1 MGRVKQIAAALAA
14 VMVASAGAGEQID
27 VSKSAA
33 VDGLV
38 EIVNP
43 RGEVTVVGWDKAEV
57 SVSGELDDLTE
68 EFQFEVD
75 DNRTTIEIEIPRRAA
90 NWGDGSDLM
99 IHVPRASRVSFEG
112 VSSDGN
118 FRQIEGGLRARTASG
133 DLEAEEIASQLNLTS
148 VSGDVRAEECDGQAR
163 VSTVSGEIE
172 LRLKSDKVV
181 VDSVSGDVEVELDE
195 FTRLHATVVS
205 GDLEIEGQLGPSGDI
220 EMSSVSGDI
229 DLVLR
234 GELNARMNVETG
246 PGGDITNNLTDDA
259 VNTKFPA
266 ASNLD
271 IQSGDGSSRINIRT
285 VSGDINLGGAN

>member
-1 MGRVKQIAAALAA
+1 MDRVKQIAVALAA
-14 VMVASAGAGEQID
+14 VMVASAGSGEEID

-75 DNRTTIEIEIPRRAA
+75 DNSTTIEIEIPRRAA

-99 IHVPRASRVSFEG
+99 IHVPRSSRVSFEG

-205 GDLEIEGQLGPSGDI
+205 GDLDIEGQLGPSGDI

-234 GELNARMNVETG
+234 GELNARINVETG

-259 VNTKFPA
+259 VKTKFPT

-271 IQSGDGSSRINIRT
+271 IRSGDGSSRINIRT
-285 VSGDINLGGAN
+285 VSGDINLDGAN

>member
-1 MGRVKQIAAALAA
+1 MDRVKQIAAVLTA
-14 VMVASAGAGEQID
+14 VMAVNASAGEEID
-27 VSKSAA
+27 ETKAA
-33 VDGLV
+33 AADGLV

-75 DNRTTIEIEIPRRAA
+75 GSNTIIEIEIPRRSA

-112 VSSDGN
+112 VSSDGI
-118 FRQIEGGLRARTASG
+118 FREIEGGLRARTASG

-148 VSGDVRAEECDGQAR
+148 VSGDVRAEECGGQAR

-172 LRLKSDKVV
+172 LRLMSDNVV
-181 VDSVSGDVEVELDE
+181 VDSVSGDVEVELTE

-205 GDLEIEGQLGPSGDI
+205 GDLDVEGQLGPSGDI

-229 DLVLR
+229 DLVLK
-234 GELNARMNVETG
+234 GEVNARINVETG
-246 PGGDITNNLTDDA
+246 PGGDISNNLTSD
-259 VNTKFPA
+259 VVKTKFPTT
-266 ASNLD
+266 SSLD
-271 IQSGDGSSRINIRT
+271 TRSGDGSGRIRVRT
-285 VSGDINLGGAN
+285 VSGDINLEGAN

>member
-1 MGRVKQIAAALAA
+1 MDRVKQIAAALAA
-14 VMVASAGAGEQID
+14 VMVASAGSGEEID

-75 DNRTTIEIEIPRRAA
+75 DNSTTIEIEIPRRAA

-234 GELNARMNVETG
+234 GELNARINVETG

-259 VNTKFPA
+259 VKTKFPT

-271 IQSGDGSSRINIRT
+271 IRSGDGSSRINIRT
-285 VSGDINLGGAN
+285 VSGDINLDGAN

>member
-1 MGRVKQIAAALAA
+1 MDRVKQIAAALAA

-75 DNRTTIEIEIPRRAA
+75 DDSTMIEIEIPRRSA

-99 IHVPRASRVSFEG
+99 IHVPRSSRVSFEG

-172 LRLKSDKVV
+172 LRLMSDKVV

-234 GELNARMNVETG
+234 GELNARINVETG

-259 VNTKFPA
+259 VKTKFPT

-271 IQSGDGSSRINIRT
+271 IRSGDGSSRINIRT
-285 VSGDINLGGAN
+285 VSGDINLDGAN